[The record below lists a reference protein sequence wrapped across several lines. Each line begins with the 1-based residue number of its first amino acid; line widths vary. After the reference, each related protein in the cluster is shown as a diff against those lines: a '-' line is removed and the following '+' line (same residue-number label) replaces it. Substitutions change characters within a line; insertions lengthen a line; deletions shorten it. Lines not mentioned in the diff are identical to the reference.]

1 MRSFCKR
8 VEVFQNRVPG
18 HVDFA
23 RHQRLL
29 FVHDG
34 RRRRL
39 EVVVVN
45 SFVSIDDVKAFFEEI
60 EKEKKKRVL
69 SYSSAA

>member
-1 MRSFCKR
+1 M
-8 VEVFQNRVPG
+8 
-18 HVDFA
+18 
-23 RHQRLL
+23 
-29 FVHDG
+29 HDG

>member
-1 MRSFCKR
+1 M
-8 VEVFQNRVPG
+8 
-18 HVDFA
+18 DFA